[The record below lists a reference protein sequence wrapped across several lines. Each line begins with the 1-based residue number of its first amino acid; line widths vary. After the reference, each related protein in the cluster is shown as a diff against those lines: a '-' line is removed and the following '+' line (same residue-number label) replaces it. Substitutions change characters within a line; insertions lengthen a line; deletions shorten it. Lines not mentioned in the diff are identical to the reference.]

1 LQNRLPRIDAMQ
13 PRAGAIVGIMLL
25 ATTLCAGPSVHA
37 QQEACRILCAPDL
50 KLEPTV
56 TFENLGDRARVEVGG
71 VTQETEGETIF
82 EIILAVGIPTTIP
95 RVGITLE
102 AIFAPFKGTEEQP
115 FTGETAQS
123 LGRDEIRDNLPE
135 IEAELNIDLL
145 TEEQSGG
152 WISSHFDVIDKFSP
166 GELPGDGSAYTHKLN
181 LELDTAWH
189 LFNFLPEGRWLRNLE
204 LELSIDY
211 MATGI
216 PKRGDLVGDELFLDD
231 ASPWSASLV
240 VVLPLAPL
248 VP

>member
-1 LQNRLPRIDAMQ
+1 MPMPRGSVEI
-13 PRAGAIVGIMLL
+13 IVAATLL
-25 ATTLCAGPSVHA
+25 AGEASIAPAVEA
-37 QQEACRILCAPDL
+37 QEEACRILCVPDL
-50 KLEPTV
+50 KLEPTI

-82 EIILAVGIPTTIP
+82 EIILAVGVPTTIP

-102 AIFAPFKGTEEQP
+102 AIFAPFEGTDEQP
-115 FTGETAQS
+115 FTGESAQD
-123 LGRDEIRDNLPE
+123 LGRDEVRDNLPE
-135 IEAELNIDLL
+135 IEAELNIDVL
-145 TEEQSGG
+145 TEEQTGG

-166 GELPGDGSAYTHKLN
+166 GELQGDGSAYTHKLN

-189 LFNFLPEGRWLRNLE
+189 LFSFLPEGRWLRNLE

-216 PKRGDLVGDELFLDD
+216 PERGDLVGEELYLDD

-240 VVLPLAPL
+240 FVMPLAPL

>member
-1 LQNRLPRIDAMQ
+1 MQ
-13 PRAGAIVGIMLL
+13 PARAGAIVGLTLVATMLCT
-25 ATTLCAGPSVHA
+25 ARAA
-37 QQEACRILCAPDL
+37 QAQEEACRILCTPDL
-50 KLEPTV
+50 KLEPTI

-102 AIFAPFKGTEEQP
+102 AIFAPFKGTDEHP
-115 FTGETAQS
+115 FTGETAQD

-145 TEEQSGG
+145 TEEQTGG

-166 GELPGDGSAYTHKLN
+166 GELPGDGSTYTHKLN

-189 LFNFLPEGRWLRNLE
+189 LFSFLPEGRWLRNLE

-216 PKRGDLVGDELFLDD
+216 PKRGDLVGDELYLDD

-240 VVLPLAPL
+240 FVMPLAPL

>member
-1 LQNRLPRIDAMQ
+1 MPMPR
-13 PRAGAIVGIMLL
+13 GSFGVIVPATLL
-25 ATTLCAGPSVHA
+25 AGMAWIAPAAEA
-37 QQEACRILCAPDL
+37 QEEACRILCVPDL
-50 KLEPTV
+50 KLEPTI

-102 AIFAPFKGTEEQP
+102 AIFAPFKGTDEHP
-115 FTGETAQS
+115 FTGETAQD
-123 LGRDEIRDNLPE
+123 LGRDEVRDNLPE
-135 IEAELNIDLL
+135 IEAELNIDVL
-145 TEEQSGG
+145 TEEQTGG
-152 WISSHFDVIDKFSP
+152 WISSHFDMIDKFSP

-189 LFNFLPEGRWLRNLE
+189 LFSFLPEGRWLRNLE

-216 PKRGDLVGDELFLDD
+216 PERGDLVGEELYLDD

-240 VVLPLAPL
+240 FVMPLAPF

>member
-1 LQNRLPRIDAMQ
+1 MKIELPRRSGRTA
-13 PRAGAIVGIMLL
+13 VTLL
-25 ATTLCAGPSVHA
+25 ASLAWSATAVDA
-37 QQEACRILCAPDL
+37 QEEACRILCGPDL
-50 KLEPTV
+50 SLEPTI

-71 VTQETEGETIF
+71 IPEETEAETIF
-82 EIILAVGIPTTIP
+82 EIILAVGIPTAIP

-102 AIFAPFKGTEEQP
+102 AIFAPFKGSDEHP
-115 FTGETAQS
+115 FTDETAED
-123 LGRDEIRDNLPE
+123 LGREEIRDNLPE
-135 IEAELNIDLL
+135 VEAELNIDVL
-145 TEEQSGG
+145 TEEQTGG

-189 LFNFLPEGRWLRNLE
+189 LFNFLPQGRWLRNLE

-216 PKRGDLVGDELFLDD
+216 PKRGDLVGEELFLDD

-240 VVLPLAPL
+240 LVMPLAPL